1 MRSVLVLDMLVIIWV
16 YRSFLAWLSERQLWG
31 TREICI
37 HPRWRPL
44 TPNTPLH
51 GLPYIYGNAN
61 EVLKS
66 GYIEFKYYADAIHS
80 DITPPASFGL
90 KEHYIEFKYYAD
102 GIHSGLTPPG

>member
-1 MRSVLVLDMLVIIWV
+1 MAAID
-16 YRSFLAWLSERQLWG
+16 SEYTFARFA
-31 TREICI
+31 
-37 HPRWRPL
+37 
-44 TPNTPLH
+44 
-51 GLPYIYGNAN
+51 IYGNAK